1 MSTHNIP
8 RLIEQGQ
15 DERIRALEAEVAG
28 LRKDKAM
35 LDWIDA
41 QEQLAIRKGKY
52 CSGTVRIYRED
63 AALAHGLS
71 VRGALDAAI
80 QAEKGEA
87 PS

>member
-1 MSTHNIP
+1 MTHNIQQ
-8 RLIEQGQ
+8 LIEQGQ
-15 DERIRALEAEVAG
+15 EARIRALEAEVAA
-28 LRKDKAM
+28 LARDKERI
-35 LDWIDA
+35 DWIDA